1 MEQVLKRLTFEFFGS
16 GQHKLTPEK
25 LFETESAV
33 LLDVRSR
40 EEAASVSIHLSAHPN
55 IECCNI
61 PVDEI
66 PDRVDEL
73 PKDRLIAVFCPA
85 QVRSSIV
92 YAFLL
97 TKGFEQ
103 VRVLEGG
110 YSALTEAVKPGKLLK
125 SIPSK
130 EKRG

>member
-1 MEQVLKRLTFEFFGS
+1 MEQVLKSLTLEFFGS
-16 GQHKLTPEK
+16 GKHKITPEK

-40 EEAASVSIHLSAHPN
+40 EEADSVSISLSRHSS
-55 IECCNI
+55 IECRNI

-66 PDRVDEL
+66 PDRLHEL

-85 QVRSSIV
+85 NVRSSIV

-97 TKGFEQ
+97 TKGFDP
-103 VRVLEGG
+103 VKVLEGG
-110 YSALTEAVKPGKLLK
+110 YAAVTEAVRPGSLLK
-125 SIPSK
+125 HVQARNK
-130 EKRG
+130 G

>member
-40 EEAASVSIHLSAHPN
+40 EEAGSVSIHLSAHPN
-55 IECCNI
+55 IESCNI

-85 QVRSSIV
+85 HVRSSIV

-110 YSALTEAVKPGKLLK
+110 YGALTEAVKPGKLLK
-125 SIPSK
+125 TIPSK
-130 EKRG
+130 EQRR

>member
-25 LFETESAV
+25 LFDTESAV
-33 LLDVRSR
+33 LLDVRSG

-55 IECCNI
+55 IKCCNI

-125 SIPSK
+125 SIPSR

>member
-1 MEQVLKRLTFEFFGS
+1 MEQILKSLTFEFFGS

-40 EEAASVSIHLSAHPN
+40 EESASLSINLSEHQN
-55 IECCNI
+55 IECRHI
-61 PVDEI
+61 PIDEI
-66 PDRVDEL
+66 PDRFDEL
-73 PKDRLIAVFCPA
+73 PLDWLIAVFCPA
-85 QVRSSIV
+85 HVRSSIV

-103 VRVLEGG
+103 VKVLEGG
-110 YSALTEAVKPGKLLK
+110 YNALTETLKPGKLLK
-125 SIPSK
+125 SIRSQ
-130 EKRG
+130 EQRR

>member
-1 MEQVLKRLTFEFFGS
+1 MEQVLKRFTFEFFGS
-16 GQHKLTPEK
+16 GQHKWTPEK
-25 LFETESAV
+25 LLETESAV

-40 EEAASVSIHLSAHPN
+40 EEAASISIGFSQHPN
-55 IECCNI
+55 IACRHI

-66 PDRVDEL
+66 SDRLDEL
-73 PKDRLIAVFCPA
+73 PKDRLIAIFCPA

-103 VRVLEGG
+103 ARILEGG
-110 YSALTEAVKPGKLLK
+110 YDALTEVIKPGKLLK
-125 SIPSK
+125 SIRS
-130 EKRG
+130 GA